1 LSLGENPK
9 GSNSAL
15 DALINENH
23 LETEEERAQTSR
35 IAKK

>member
-1 LSLGENPK
+1 
-9 GSNSAL
+9 L

-23 LETEEERAQTSR
+23 LETEEERAKTSR